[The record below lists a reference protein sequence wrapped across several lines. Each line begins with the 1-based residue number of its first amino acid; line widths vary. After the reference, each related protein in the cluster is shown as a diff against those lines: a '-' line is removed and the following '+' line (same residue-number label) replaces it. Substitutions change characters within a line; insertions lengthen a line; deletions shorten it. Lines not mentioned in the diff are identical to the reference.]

1 MTTET
6 RHPDWT
12 GALAALGFAS
22 LGAYAVAES
31 LAMTPLGAIFPRTI
45 GAVLIGLSVLQI
57 ARCLLGRGGSTVLE
71 EGETGGSAPRRLAL
85 AVVLVLWVLLFPVI
99 GFVVTSLA
107 AALALMAIA
116 EFETHTLRAIV
127 LRVCIV
133 TAMVGLF
140 YWLMVRVLH
149 IPMPRAL
156 LF

>member
-6 RHPDWT
+6 RRPDWT
-12 GALAALGFAS
+12 GALAALGF
-22 LGAYAVAES
+22 GAVGIYAVAES

-45 GAVLIGLSVLQI
+45 GAVLIGLSALQV
-57 ARCLLGRGGSTVLE
+57 ARCLLGRGGGTVLE
-71 EGETGGSAPRRLAL
+71 EGETGGSAPRRIAL
-85 AVVLVLWVLLFPVI
+85 AAVLVVWVLLFPVI

-116 EFETHTLRAIV
+116 EFETHTLRATALRILIV
-127 LRVCIV
+127 A
-133 TAMVGLF
+133 AMVGVF

-149 IPMPRAL
+149 IPMPRSI